1 MYNSL
6 LISIF
11 AKMWHGILKGY
22 EGSSL
27 KKIVDSI
34 KKATSYL
41 MNGSIIANIFTGDES
56 LIEKS
61 IFYRIVVRVIDLLSL
76 TFKSI
81 NKYINKIGKNSLI
94 YRSIKSS
101 FSTEIGALRSFFM
114 FIFFFGIG
122 IIGNNIG
129 RGLFSGKS
137 YVVALVLILGSLIG
151 LGIKEDYKEILAS
164 SLFYRFIAG
173 IFTIDEGGGN
183 WW

>member
-6 LISIF
+6 LVSMFVKI
-11 AKMWHGILKGY
+11 WHGIVKGY
-22 EGSSL
+22 NSSFL
-27 KKIVDSI
+27 KKILDSI
-34 KKATSYL
+34 KMATSYL
-41 MNGSIIANIFTGDES
+41 MNGSIIASIFANDES

-61 IFYRIVVRVIDLLSL
+61 IFYGIVVKVIDLLTL
-76 TFKSI
+76 TFKAI
-81 NKYINKIGKNSLI
+81 NNYINKIGKSSLI

-101 FSTEIGALRSFFM
+101 FSTEIESLRSLFI

-129 RGLFSGKS
+129 RGFFSGKS
-137 YVVALVLILGSLIG
+137 YIIALILIIGSLIG
-151 LGIKEDYKEILAS
+151 LGIKEDYKEVLAS
-164 SLFYRFIAG
+164 SLFYRFVAG